1 MSLLI
6 DTLPK
11 GYEFGGRVYEMRTD
25 FRDWIRFELLLTN
38 EDIPIDDKTQSLMEM
53 IFPVIPPDE
62 KLLNFILWFYQC
74 GRKPPEASGKK
85 SGAKKQA
92 AVYSFE
98 YDDCYIYSAFKEI
111 YGIDLTEISYLH
123 WWKFRGMFISLHD
136 CKFTEI
142 MGYRTEKITSKT
154 SAARKEFLTEV
165 KKIYALPR
173 SQTEQQK
180 IDELKKLKEKYYGH
194 RKGLDNEKK

>member
-11 GYEFGGRVYEMRTD
+11 SYEFGGRVYEMRTD
-25 FRDWIRFELLLTN
+25 FRFWIRFELLLTN
-38 EDIPIDDKTQSLMEM
+38 EDIPVPDKTQSLIEI

-62 KLLNFILWFYQC
+62 RLWNFIIWFYRC
-74 GRKPPEASGKK
+74 GKKPPEISGKK
-85 SGAKKQA
+85 SGEKNQA

-98 YDDCYIYSAFKEI
+98 HDDCYIYSAFKEL
-111 YGIDLTEISYLH
+111 YGIDLVEIPYLH
-123 WWKFRGMFISLHD
+123 WWKFKALFMSLHD
-136 CKFTEI
+136 CKITDI
-142 MGYRTEKITSKT
+142 MGYRDEKITSKT
-154 SAARKEFLTEV
+154 PASRKEFLTKV

-180 IDELKKLKEKYYGH
+180 LDELKKLKKQFGY
-194 RKGLDNEKK
+194 